1 MAIVQISQIKHRH
14 GVRSDLPQL
23 ATAELGWAVDTRQ
36 LYIGNGTLQEG
47 APEVGI
53 TEILT
58 EYSNLP
64 NYTVYSLGVD
74 TGTTANLTNAL
85 ATNNTPA
92 IYIQYAIIRN
102 DVSRTGWL
110 KLASNLAN
118 VADYVYDEEYSET
131 KEAGVRFTAIPVG
144 TTGPNAYV
152 QLAAVVSNDP
162 NVAGSNYTF
171 GANIQ
176 YTVSTLAF

>member
-36 LYIGNGTLQEG
+36 LYIGNGSLQEG
-47 APEVGI
+47 APEVGV

-58 EYSNLP
+58 QYSNLP
-64 NYTVYSLGVD
+64 NYTVYTVGIDANTS
-74 TGTTANLTNAL
+74 ANLTNAL
-85 ATNNTPA
+85 ATNNSPA
-92 IYIQYAIIRN
+92 IYIQYAVVRN
-102 DVSRTGWL
+102 NASRTGWV

-118 VADYVYDEEYSET
+118 VSDYVYDEEYSET
-131 KEAGVRFTAIPVG
+131 ANVGVIFGATPVG

-152 QLAAVVSNDP
+152 QLTATVSNSS
-162 NVAGSNYTF
+162 AF

>member
-23 ATAELGWAVDTRQ
+23 ATAELGWSIDTRQ

-47 APEVGI
+47 APEVGV

-58 EYSNLP
+58 QYSNLP
-64 NYTVYSLGVD
+64 NYTVYTLGI
-74 TGTTANLTNAL
+74 TANTTSNVTNAI

-102 DVSRTGWL
+102 NASRSGWL
-110 KLASNLAN
+110 KLASNTAN
-118 VADYVYDEEYSET
+118 IAAPGAIVYDEEYSET
-131 KEAGVRFTAIPVG
+131 SDVGVVFGYTPIG
-144 TTGPNAYV
+144 TTGSNAYV
-152 QLAAVVSNDP
+152 QLTATVSNSSVF
-162 NVAGSNYTF
+162 N
-171 GANIQ
+171 ANMQ
-176 YTVSTLAF
+176 YTISTLSF